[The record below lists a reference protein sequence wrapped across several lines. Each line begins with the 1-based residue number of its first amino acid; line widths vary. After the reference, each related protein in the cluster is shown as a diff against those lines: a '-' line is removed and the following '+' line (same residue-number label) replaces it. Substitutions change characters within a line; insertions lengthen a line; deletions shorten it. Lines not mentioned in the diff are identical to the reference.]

1 MRTLKKLKKL
11 YWRSSGETLK
21 KLWWNFDETLLK
33 KFQEIFKKKKMKYWN
48 HDTYIWLESL
58 WVQKLPNQHCYKL
71 LHIIEVTTRMQCFKI
86 FTWHVDQTFQQK
98 ECFPCLRKQ
107 IPNPSKLQLI
117 LQTSQ
122 EEAENIK
129 SIFTKTLETFRT
141 ALHTFVVPFP
151 SRFHSSLHKQIPFF
165 KHPHLLSLFTF
176 PLNVSKGSNLYFVK
190 VIKGLAFARQ
200 TCRSFTSN
208 ASKVFKTCKFPQHS
222 QGLIN
227 VQIFNKIC
235 QRIHTHRKFRR
246 TI

>member
-1 MRTLKKLKKL
+1 MIRNFMSAEATVINIEIIAY
-11 YWRSSGETLK
+11 YWGYYKNAMFQDFQHFWQHLACRP
-21 KLWWNFDETLLK
+21 NFSTK
-33 KFQEIFKKKKMKYWN
+33 RVFSM
-48 HDTYIWLESL
+48 S
-58 WVQKLPNQHCYKL
+58 
-71 LHIIEVTTRMQCFKI
+71 
-86 FTWHVDQTFQQK
+86 
-98 ECFPCLRKQ
+98 
-107 IPNPSKLQLI
+107 
-117 LQTSQ
+117 LQTNSQ
-122 EEAENIK
+122 SLQAATDITNFTRK
-129 SIFTKTLETFRT
+129 DGKYQKHFTKTLQTFQT
-141 ALHTFVVPFP
+141 ALHVSVVPFP
-151 SRFHSSLHKQIPFF
+151 SHFHSGLHKDKQIPFF
-165 KHPHLLSLFTF
+165 KHPYLLSLFTF

>member
-1 MRTLKKLKKL
+1 MFQDFQHFWQHLACRP
-11 YWRSSGETLK
+11 
-21 KLWWNFDETLLK
+21 NFSTK
-33 KFQEIFKKKKMKYWN
+33 RVFSM
-48 HDTYIWLESL
+48 S
-58 WVQKLPNQHCYKL
+58 
-71 LHIIEVTTRMQCFKI
+71 
-86 FTWHVDQTFQQK
+86 
-98 ECFPCLRKQ
+98 
-107 IPNPSKLQLI
+107 
-117 LQTSQ
+117 LQTNSQ
-122 EEAENIK
+122 SLQAATDITNFTRRGRK
-129 SIFTKTLETFRT
+129 YQKHFTKTLETFRT

-176 PLNVSKGSNLYFVK
+176 PLNVSKGSKLYFVK

>member
-1 MRTLKKLKKL
+1 
-11 YWRSSGETLK
+11 
-21 KLWWNFDETLLK
+21 
-33 KFQEIFKKKKMKYWN
+33 
-48 HDTYIWLESL
+48 
-58 WVQKLPNQHCYKL
+58 
-71 LHIIEVTTRMQCFKI
+71 MQCFKI
-86 FTWHVDQTFQQK
+86 FNIFGNTWHVDRTFQQK
-98 ECFPCLRKQ
+98 ECFPCLCKQ

-122 EEAENIK
+122 EKTENIK
-129 SIFTKTLETFRT
+129 SILLKLCKHSKQRCMFLLSLFPATFIQVSTKTNKYLF
-141 ALHTFVVPFP
+141 
-151 SRFHSSLHKQIPFF
+151 SSIHIYCKQIPFF
-165 KHPHLLSLFTF
+165 KHPYLLSLFTF